1 MPPLVTLQSRNLSV
15 DPLHH
20 LGATRLRLYVPGR
33 RGSLLRCHQG
43 SRIFLDWYPLSFL
56 FAFLPAKA
64 RVGSQLEHF
73 DVELVT
79 TLKSQQFLSCFRYEL
94 LPDPVLHLHQ
104 HWQKVRFQS
113 RVNSK
118 NTWCTSEPSK
128 CILMAFSVINL
139 WYQFSLHRNLSLMRR
154 ASPVTINCDAGHH
167 SQFFWCLL
175 LTRLTVKYTV
185 L

>member
-1 MPPLVTLQSRNLSV
+1 MPPLAALQSRNLSV
-15 DPLHH
+15 DPLPR
-20 LGATRLRLYVPGR
+20 RLFVPGR

-43 SRIFLDWYPLSFL
+43 SRTFLHWYPLSFL
-56 FAFLPAKA
+56 FAFLPAEA

-104 HWQKVRFQS
+104 HWQKVRFKS

-128 CILMAFSVINL
+128 CSNLFFNIYKYLDGIFCHKSLIPILTSQEPLFD
-139 WYQFSLHRNLSLMRR
+139 
-154 ASPVTINCDAGHH
+154 ASSKSCDN
-167 SQFFWCLL
+167 
-175 LTRLTVKYTV
+175 
-185 L
+185 